1 MNIKIDNMI
10 DLRAFCLE
18 QAVKI
23 KGEYAMANNKLI
35 APTVSIAKDYEE
47 YTLGNASLPDQ
58 PFNLDKLLYDTMT
71 EMIKNKESNRTF
83 TFTDKEIK
91 MPSKYNEEWLK
102 TASFEDKV
110 KFINEFMSEFNE
122 DYEQQKLYVKDST
135 NETQEENK
143 DV

>member
-1 MNIKIDNMI
+1 M
-10 DLRAFCLE
+10 
-18 QAVKI
+18 
-23 KGEYAMANNKLI
+23 
-35 APTVSIAKDYEE
+35 
-47 YTLGNASLPDQ
+47 
-58 PFNLDKLLYDTMT
+58 
-71 EMIKNKESNRTF
+71 KESNRTF

-143 DV
+143 KV